1 MPSEKVLQDKQAL
14 VANLTE
20 KTQSLTID
28 GVDLKDARFYIL
40 GENGALA
47 WAPHAENIENNTV
60 MLIEF

>member
-1 MPSEKVLQDKQAL
+1 M
-14 VANLTE
+14 
-20 KTQSLTID
+20 D
-28 GVDLKDARFYIL
+28 GVDLKDARFYML